1 MRMLPEMPFI
11 ILPDVSSRKEEI
23 LTMYQKLFLH
33 ILELSAAHTKC
44 RYEIFRKLDFPDAH
58 PKILYI
64 LRSKDGLLQK
74 ELAEICKVTP
84 PTMTNLLS
92 KMLKSGLIYREK
104 VLVSGGKRGFRIHL
118 TEAGKKK
125 ADIVYDEFE
134 ILEKKGLQNLS
145 EEEVMLL
152 FSLMERVTQN
162 LS

>member
-1 MRMLPEMPFI
+1 
-11 ILPDVSSRKEEI
+11 
-23 LTMYQKLFLH
+23 MYQKLFLH
-33 ILELSAAHTKC
+33 LLELSAAHTKC
-44 RYEIFRKLDFPDAH
+44 RYEIFRNLNFSDGH

-92 KMLKSGLIYREK
+92 KMGKNDLIYREK
-104 VLVSGGKRGFRIHL
+104 VHVSGGKRGFRIHL

-125 ADIVYDEFE
+125 ADIVYNEFE
-134 ILEKKGLQNLS
+134 ILEKRCLQNFS
-145 EEEVMLL
+145 DEEISQL